1 VSFPSDRF
9 TNKVLIIQV
18 IGSWCPNCL
27 DETAFFTSLYNKYHS
42 EGLEVISL
50 AYEKPLVFSEK
61 VKSIQRLK
69 NHFNA
74 KYPFL
79 IAGNASK
86 TDVEKE
92 LPFLKNV
99 ASFPTTIYIDKNGEI
114 RKVYSGFYGPGTGS
128 FFAAFATETTQLIED
143 MLHENFLN

>member
-1 VSFPSDRF
+1 
-9 TNKVLIIQV
+9 
-18 IGSWCPNCL
+18 L
-27 DETAFFTSLYNKYHS
+27 DEAEFYTSLYNKYHS

-50 AYEKPLVFSEK
+50 AYENPLKFSEK

-79 IAGNASK
+79 IAGHASK
-86 TDVEKE
+86 KDVEKS

-99 ASFPTTIYIDKNGEI
+99 ASFPTTIYIDKNGKI

-128 FFAAFATETTQLIED
+128 FFAKFSAETTQLIED
-143 MLHENFLN
+143 LLHENSLN